1 MAKFVITSVS
11 AALVT
16 LFLTTA
22 CAEENTDTQTAPPGT
37 TATAPGATEPVVDT
51 GVETGAE
58 TGDRQTSIMDQPVD
72 FSSPENVEKTLAAIR
87 QQAGEKEASS
97 VNNAIGYLIVYDLS
111 VKRDKDKLYKKLD
124 GKTPNEI
131 LALIR
136 R

>member
-1 MAKFVITSVS
+1 MPKIVLTSVS

-22 CAEENTDTQTAPPGT
+22 CAEESTDTQTAPPGP
-37 TATAPGATEPVVDT
+37 TASAPGAAESVADT
-51 GVETGAE
+51 GVE

-72 FSSPENVEKTLAAIR
+72 FSSPENVEKTMAAIR
-87 QQAGEKEASS
+87 QQAGEKEAGSI
-97 VNNAIGYLIVYDLS
+97 NNAIGYLIVYDLS
-111 VKRDKDKLYKKLD
+111 VKRDKNKLYKRLD

-131 LALIR
+131 LALMR